1 MPYPVVVVRQPG
13 RRPLHLQVR
22 DTVEIGRQCDGL
34 LIEDT
39 QVSRRHLVLR
49 LAGERVMVE
58 DLGSTNGTL
67 LDGTPI
73 SAPVVLR
80 NGSVIR
86 LGDTS
91 VELVVDVDVA
101 ADVDRRTTLSGVAPR
116 DSRVRASGEQT
127 PGARETSIDALAR
140 EVRQT
145 GPEITPDEFDG
156 TITIVFSDIESS
168 TERSSAMGDEAWMRI
183 LGRHNEMI
191 RRHLREYRGREVKNQ
206 GDGFMLTF
214 AGVRRALQCM
224 SAVQRDMASFARAKP
239 DEGVRIRVGVHTGE
253 VMVDA
258 GDIFGKH
265 VNMAARVA
273 SAAAGEEILV
283 SALVR
288 EIASAR
294 GDIKFGPGRLATFK
308 GIEGEQLVY
317 PVLWDDEP
325 APS

>member
-1 MPYPVVVVRQPG
+1 MPYPVVVVRQAG
-13 RRPLHLQVR
+13 RRPLHVQVR
-22 DTVEIGRQCDGL
+22 DAVEVGRQCDGL
-34 LIEDT
+34 LIEDA
-39 QVSRRHLVLR
+39 QASRRHLVLR

-67 LDGTPI
+67 LDGSPI

-80 NGSVIR
+80 SGSVIR

-91 VELVVDVDVA
+91 IELVVDVEPA
-101 ADVDRRTTLSGVAPR
+101 ASTDRRTTLSGVAPR
-116 DSRVRASGEQT
+116 DGKVRASGDQT
-127 PGARETSIDALAR
+127 PGARETSIDVLAR

-145 GPEITPDEFDG
+145 GPEITPDEFEG

-168 TERSSAMGDEAWMRI
+168 TERSSAIGDEAWMQI
-183 LGRHNEMI
+183 LARHNEII
-191 RRHLREYRGREVKNQ
+191 RRHLREFRGREVKNQ

-224 SAVQRDMASFARAKP
+224 SAVQRDMASFARVKP

-253 VMVDA
+253 VIVDA

-273 SAAAGEEILV
+273 SAAQGEEILV

-294 GDIKFGPGRLATFK
+294 GDIRFGPGRLALLK
-308 GIEGEQLVY
+308 GIEGEHLVY
-317 PVLWDDEP
+317 PVLWEEP
-325 APS
+325 AAER